1 MWRVVVP
8 TAAAWTPASVPPGSS
23 RVSHHFPIEL
33 ESHPRLK
40 ARQIDPYPV
49 MEYHM
54 KRLLTM
60 CAAVG
65 ASLLATSFALAVE
78 PALSPPDPSLPGEQ
92 TTHRGSINSYFAD
105 ADQKD
110 SGARKS
116 EKV

>member
-1 MWRVVVP
+1 MWRVVVRR
-8 TAAAWTPASVPPGSS
+8 PPLGLPLRSRQVRP
-23 RVSHHFPIEL
+23 RVSYHFPIEL

-78 PALSPPDPSLPGEQ
+78 PALTPPDPSLPGEQ
-92 TTHRGSINSYFAD
+92 TIHRGSINSYFAD
-105 ADQKD
+105 
-110 SGARKS
+110 
-116 EKV
+116 